1 MRRTSPVPTR
11 ECRARG
17 FSLVELIVAVAI
29 LAILVS
35 AVARALMTSMKG
47 EEASELMFEGR
58 LGIGRIE
65 AAAIAGKNAEG
76 LAALT
81 PRGWTFREEILE
93 TGPKTNL
100 VVWRKLELRSEQRAA
115 SAVALWFE
123 VAAQPRP

>member
-1 MRRTSPVPTR
+1 MRRISPVPI
-11 ECRARG
+11 CRPRAGG

-29 LAILVS
+29 LALLVG

-65 AAAIAGKNAEG
+65 TAVTGGADAEA
-76 LAALT
+76 LAQLA
-81 PRGWTFREEILE
+81 PKGWRFREEILE

-100 VVWRKLELRSEQRAA
+100 VVWRKLELRSEQR
-115 SAVALWFE
+115 SATAVTLWLE
-123 VAAQPRP
+123 AGR

>member
-1 MRRTSPVPTR
+1 MRRISPVPT
-11 ECRARG
+11 CRPRTRG

-29 LAILVS
+29 LALLVG

-65 AAAIAGKNAEG
+65 TAVANGAETEA
-76 LAALT
+76 LAQLA
-81 PRGWTFREEILE
+81 PQGWRFREEIVE

-100 VVWRKLELRSEQRAA
+100 VVWRKLELRSDQRAA
-115 SAVALWFE
+115 TVLTLWLE
-123 VAAQPRP
+123 AGR